1 VVQFEITPKAF
12 ANSQPRVGACDNP
25 RTYETKRNSTLK
37 ALAQTAL
44 ANAFSVELL
53 FSVKPRVEATLGWNL
68 PTPSAYSKPRV
79 GATRVELANAYGV
92 FLN

>member
-12 ANSQPRVGACDNP
+12 ATFSRGLELATILGQ
-25 RTYETKRNSTLK
+25 TKRNSTLN

-53 FSVKPRVEATLGWNL
+53 FSVKPRVEATLGWN
-68 PTPSAYSKPRV
+68 
-79 GATRVELANAYGV
+79 
-92 FLN
+92 